1 MRGVGGAL
9 LRRDGQQSATQF
21 QLLGAMAIR
30 EKAVMSDA
38 VEAVR
43 QGVQQEAPDELV
55 GIERHDLDLAA
66 MTIVLPAERDP
77 AVGHTDKPRIGDGDA
92 MGVAAEIGQHLPGA
106 TEGRFGVDDPFD
118 MTDLC
123 QPAAER
129 GGRHQP
135 GEVAKEAQI
144 ARVVGGLQVL

>member
-55 GIERHDLDLAA
+55 GIERHDLCFAA
-66 MTIVLPAERDP
+66 MTIVLRAERNP
-77 AVGHTDKPRIGDGDA
+77 VVGHTDKPRISDGDA
-92 MGVAAEIGQHLPGA
+92 MTVTVEI
-106 TEGRFGVDDPFD
+106 
-118 MTDLC
+118 C
-123 QPAAER
+123 
-129 GGRHQP
+129 
-135 GEVAKEAQI
+135 
-144 ARVVGGLQVL
+144 